1 MDCEYNIDG
10 LTFSKEEFLNY
21 IKKQPLNEVA
31 EVLGIEP
38 VPKAPFITDTAKYLK
53 LGWKMMLREAVAQG
67 ATKIAWTTGEQQADR
82 FNLSKQVDEI
92 IANKMPDGT
101 YNVFGNKNGSTIV
114 VKDNIKENELDGV
127 VGKELAQKIINGEN
141 LEDLDVIQKAKGV
154 VPKQSFKGNDLKV
167 GGEGM
172 KAFYG
177 DPVTGNIGFVG
188 EVAKSLFKQEP
199 KTVKINGDGT
209 NKNVVDKLSEKYETS
224 YATLN
229 KAVRLNELEKLKELG
244 VSKDDIEIIKN
255 SSQTTQHSIDIT
267 PELIRMV
274 DGGISLFSK
283 MSDDRESITS
293 IPIPAGFTII
303 PQEED
308 WVSIAD
314 QNGYEGY
321 MMSKDEALK
330 QIKDKF
336 PVGTPEMSDPTVTD
350 LFRFFYDLSLKQI
363 GTILQWNDPN
373 GEYADW
379 INSETYDV
387 QRNNLTNDY
396 AQAREILRSRIND
409 WFNEGADV
417 ELTGLYVPAD
427 GNGDSTN
434 LFDVNED
441 QYDRVI
447 QELIDSGE
455 IETIDPDTKEP
466 CNSYSYQ

>member
-67 ATKIAWTTGEQQADR
+67 ATKIVWTTGQQQVDR
-82 FNLSKQVDEI
+82 FDLSTQVDYISTDVTPMGKYINISLSTGMINVQVDDNGI
-92 IANKMPDGT
+92 INYQAGNTNFGDFMGKPLSDVIGVELASKIINSPDGT
-101 YNVFGNKNGSTIV
+101 R
-114 VKDNIKENELDGV
+114 
-127 VGKELAQKIINGEN
+127 
-141 LEDLDVIQKAKGV
+141 LEGI
-154 VPKQSFKGNDLKV
+154 DLKV

-177 DPVTGNIGFVG
+177 EPEKGNIGIVG
-188 EVAKSLFKQEP
+188 QVAKALFKQDP
-199 KTVKINGDGT
+199 KTVVIETAKNNEYTIGEANYVDGIGVYDGKGDMVAEFDT
-209 NKNVVDKLSEKYETS
+209 
-224 YATLN
+224 
-229 KAVRLNELEKLKELG
+229 KEEANNFIAYK
-244 VSKDDIEIIKN
+244 SK
-255 SSQTTQHSIDIT
+255 QVQHSIDIT

-314 QNGYEGY
+314 QNGNEGY

-363 GTILQWNDPN
+363 GSILQWNDPN

-455 IETIDPDTKEP
+455 IETIDPETKEP

>member
-67 ATKIAWTTGEQQADR
+67 ATKIAWTTGEQQAER
-82 FNLSKQVDEI
+82 FNLSSKVKTMSLIKSRTDSGYNLVLEDSKGEEI
-92 IANKMPDGT
+92 TGYTGSGASVTPSELSDLVGVELAAKLVKGADANKDK
-101 YNVFGNKNGSTIV
+101 VW
-114 VKDNIKENELDGV
+114 
-127 VGKELAQKIINGEN
+127 GKEKINPQFYTLSG
-141 LEDLDVIQKAKGV
+141 L
-154 VPKQSFKGNDLKV
+154 DLKV

-177 DPVTGNIGFVG
+177 EPEKGNIGIVG
-188 EVAKSLFKQEP
+188 QVAKALFKQEP
-199 KTVKINGDGT
+199 KTVVIETAKNNEYTIGEANYVDGIGVYDGNGDMVAEFDT
-209 NKNVVDKLSEKYETS
+209 
-224 YATLN
+224 
-229 KAVRLNELEKLKELG
+229 KEEANNFIAYK
-244 VSKDDIEIIKN
+244 SK
-255 SSQTTQHSIDIT
+255 QVQHSVDIT

-363 GTILQWNDPN
+363 GSILQWNDPN

-379 INSETYDV
+379 INSETYDA

-455 IETIDPDTKEP
+455 IETIDPETKEP